1 MEAVHRGKSISG
13 ELKAGYNAREPTFT
27 LFMKQHAILIASG
40 ADRPGILDELSQF
53 VFERGA
59 NISDSKLLSMRGSF
73 ILMVLLDADDGSTIS
88 RIRDDIPQLLK
99 SANLTAELRDAG
111 PPTGD
116 GSTFRYRFSAA
127 GADKAGILNKLSHLF
142 RVLNVN
148 IDDVHTHVGVVQS
161 MVRPQFELE
170 LLLSVPRDTPITK
183 LREYLDTLC
192 REMSIN
198 WELRPA

>member
-1 MEAVHRGKSISG
+1 
-13 ELKAGYNAREPTFT
+13 
-27 LFMKQHAILIASG
+27 MKHHAILIASG
-40 ADRPGILDELSQF
+40 ADRPGILDEVSQF

-59 NISDSKLLSMRGSF
+59 NISDSKLLSMRGTF
-73 ILMVLLDADDGSTIS
+73 IMMVLLDADDPATVE
-88 RIRDDIPQLLK
+88 RIGTELPGM
-99 SANLTAELRDAG
+99 SATANLALELRAAG
-111 PPTGD
+111 PATGD
-116 GSTFRYRFSAA
+116 GSSFRYRFTAT

-148 IDDVHTHVGVVQS
+148 IDDVHTHVGVIQS

-170 LLLSVPRDTPITK
+170 LLLSVPRDTPVTR

-192 REMSIN
+192 TEMSIH